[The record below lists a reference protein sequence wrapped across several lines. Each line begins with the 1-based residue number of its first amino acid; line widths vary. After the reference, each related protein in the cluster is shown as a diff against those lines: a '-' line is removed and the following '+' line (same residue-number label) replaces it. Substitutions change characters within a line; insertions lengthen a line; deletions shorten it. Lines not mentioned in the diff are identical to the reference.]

1 MAAIMA
7 GLNSTPVRRLQ
18 RTRSLLSPKT
28 LALLDDLDKTLDS
41 GKNFA
46 AYRERLK
53 RVDPPCIPF
62 LGTSESHS
70 RSNNMLMIH
79 ALPGVYL
86 TFLTFI
92 EDGNANFLPAPSSA
106 AAVTPSTTAST
117 SSLRQQAQELPA
129 SKHFAPDT
137 DGETTPRTATATAT
151 TGDTKRLLIHF
162 SKRQKAA
169 DVIREIQQYQT
180 IPYAL
185 TAQPVVQGYIRERLQ
200 AVENSPDLYEISLQL
215 EPRERE
221 DEKM

>member
-18 RTRSLLSPKT
+18 RTRSFLSPKT
-28 LALLDDLDKTLDS
+28 VALLDDLDKTLDS

-46 AYRERLK
+46 GYRERLK

-62 LGTSESHS
+62 L
-70 RSNNMLMIH
+70 
-79 ALPGVYL
+79 GVYL

-92 EDGNANFLPAPSSA
+92 EDGNANFLPAPSA
-106 AAVTPSTTAST
+106 AAAATPSTTAST
-117 SSLRQQAQELPA
+117 SSLRQHAQEVPV
-129 SKHFAPDT
+129 SKPFATDT
-137 DGETTPRTATATAT
+137 DGETTPRTATGT
-151 TGDTKRLLIHF
+151 TSDTKRLLIHF

-180 IPYAL
+180 MPYAL
-185 TAQPVVQGYIRERLQ
+185 TAQPVVQGYLGERLQ
-200 AVENSPDLYEISLQL
+200 AVENSPDLYEISLRL

-221 DEKM
+221 DEKVARMLRESGML